1 MEKRI
6 AKIIVGKSGGT
17 AGKDAKTYKISLPTR
32 WVKELNIDDN
42 RIELCYDGEKIIVA
56 PKLSLEQFINQKKE
70 NSHKILLLNFYDND
84 ILCTKICVDFTD
96 ETVSAQNYTDNIVKT
111 AFGNNIAPVWADFEN
126 FLEERCVPRSRSG
139 LREYLETIGV
149 EEYNPLEII
158 KKTKGKMAEDYQWIE
173 LEEIL

>member
-17 AGKDAKTYKISLPTR
+17 AGKNSKTYKVSLPSK
-32 WVKELNIDDN
+32 WVSELNLTDEQ
-42 RIELCYDGEKIIVA
+42 IELCYDGEKIVVA
-56 PKLSLEQFINQKKE
+56 PKLSLERFLNQKK
-70 NSHKILLLNFYDND
+70 NTGHKLLLLNFYDKD
-84 ILCTKICVDFTD
+84 VLCTKICVDFTD
-96 ETVSAQNYTDNIVKT
+96 KTLSVENHTKNIVKT
-111 AFGNNIAPVWADFEN
+111 AFGNNQLPTWENFEN
-126 FLEERCVPRSRSG
+126 FLEERCIPRTRSG

-173 LEEIL
+173 LEEIV